1 MFTRTHAR
9 PLPKTKRRGA
19 AAVELAISL
28 PFLLTLAFGMFE
40 YNSLIMLRARMVSA
54 AYESARL
61 ATRPNTSQQNVAT
74 AGGVTTYCNTLLS
87 QLGVQGAMVTLTPS
101 DLSTATPQTVVTVS
115 ITAPL
120 SRNSLTTLVLGSSRT
135 TTANATLIIE

>member
-87 QLGVQGAMVTLTPS
+87 QLGVQGAIVTLTPS